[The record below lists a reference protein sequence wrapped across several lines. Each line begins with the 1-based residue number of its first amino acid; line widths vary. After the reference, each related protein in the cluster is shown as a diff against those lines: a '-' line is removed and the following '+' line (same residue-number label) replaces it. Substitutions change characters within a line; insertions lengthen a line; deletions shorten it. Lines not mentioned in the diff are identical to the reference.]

1 MAMCS
6 MLKSIG
12 VAVLFLL
19 HALPANAASLI
30 ISPTSAERVAPDRA
44 AVFHLRNQVS
54 RPVGIEVRVLR
65 WSKKGGV
72 EQLKPTSDVVA
83 SPPSARLPPNG
94 SRVVSVVR
102 VSKEPLGSE
111 ESYRVVIDELPD
123 PTGSMSAAESVAVQH
138 VLPVLFRTPDA
149 PASDV
154 DWSLARSRGWLML
167 VVENKGAGRLRLSDV
182 KLMQGGAVIA
192 QRDGFV
198 GYVLPG
204 LTRQWRVGREDSYS
218 GGVVTLS
225 AKSNGSAID
234 AQVGVSGR

>member
-1 MAMCS
+1 MYS

-19 HALPANAASLI
+19 YALTSNAASLI
-30 ISPTSAERVAPDRA
+30 ISPTSVERVAPDRA

-65 WSKKGGV
+65 WSNEGGV
-72 EQLKPTSDVVA
+72 EQLKPTNDVVA
-83 SPPSARLPPNG
+83 SPPSVRLPPNG
-94 SRVVSVVR
+94 NRVVSVVR
-102 VSKEPLGSE
+102 VSKEPLTSQE
-111 ESYRVVIDELPD
+111 TYRVVIDELPD
-123 PTGSMSAAESVAVQH
+123 PAGSTGAESVAVQH

-149 PASDV
+149 SGSEI

-167 VVENKGAGRLRLSDV
+167 VVENNGARRLRLSDV
-182 KLMQGGAVIA
+182 KLTQGGAVIA
-192 QRDGFV
+192 RRDGFV

-218 GGVVTLS
+218 GGPVTLS